1 MDFIDLKT
9 RLARVRGRLDERVTA
24 VHDHGQDI
32 LGPEVAELEEV
43 LADYVGTKHCVGVSS
58 GTDSLLIA
66 LMALEV
72 GPGDE
77 VVTVS
82 YTWISTAEVIAL
94 VGAKPVFVDIDPDT
108 WNMDPSQLEGV
119 ITKRTKAIIPVGIYG
134 QPPDM
139 DAINEIANRHNIPVI
154 EDAAQS
160 FGATYKDRKSCA
172 LSTIGS
178 TSFFPSKPLGGFG
191 DGGALFTD
199 DDDMAEKFRQIR
211 VHGQAR
217 KHHHPVL
224 GLNGRLDT
232 LQAAMLL
239 AVFEIFPEEVIQ
251 RQAIGARYNEM
262 LTEACPQGIQL
273 PHIAEGSTSVHAIYT
288 ILTPQRDA
296 LQARLKEAGI
306 PSVAYYAVPLHLQPV
321 FSYLNYQK
329 GDFPVAE
336 QVATQCLSLPMS
348 PYLSETHQQ
357 TIVHALNP

>member
-1 MDFIDLKT
+1 MNFIDLKT
-9 RLARVRGRLDERVTA
+9 RLAYVRGRLDERVAA
-24 VHDHGQDI
+24 VHDHGQYI
-32 LGPEVAELEEV
+32 LGPEVVELEEV
-43 LADYVGTKHCVGVSS
+43 IADYVGTKHCVGVSS

-72 GPGDE
+72 GSGDE

-94 VGAKPVFVDIDPDT
+94 VGAKPVFIDIDPDT
-108 WNMDPSQLEGV
+108 WNMDPAQLEGA
-119 ITKRTKAIIPVGIYG
+119 ITERTKAIIPVGIYG
-134 QPPDM
+134 QPADM

-211 VHGQAR
+211 VHGQAH

-232 LQAAMLL
+232 MQAAMLL
-239 AVFEIFPEEVIQ
+239 AVFEIFPKEVTK
-251 RQAIGARYNEM
+251 RQVIGARYNTM
-262 LTEACPQGIQL
+262 LAEAELQGIQL
-273 PHIAEGSTSVHAIYT
+273 PKIAEGSTSVYAIYT
-288 ILTPQRDA
+288 ILTPQRDT

-321 FSYLNYQK
+321 FDHLNYQK

-336 QVATQCLSLPMS
+336 QVADQCLSLPMN
-348 PYLSETHQQ
+348 PYLSETDQQ
-357 TIVHALNP
+357 AIVYALNP

>member
-9 RLARVRGRLDERVTA
+9 RLSRVRDRLDERVAA
-24 VHDHGQDI
+24 VHDHGQYI

-43 LADYVGTKHCVGVSS
+43 LADFVGVNHCVGVSS

-108 WNMDPSQLEGV
+108 WNMDSSQLEGA

-134 QPPDM
+134 QPADM

-160 FGATYKDRKSCA
+160 FGATYKGRKSCA

-199 DDDMAEKFRQIR
+199 DDDMAERFRQIR
-211 VHGQAR
+211 IHGQAR

-239 AVFEIFPEEVIQ
+239 AVFEIFPEEVTQ
-251 RQAIGARYNEM
+251 PQPASRY
-262 LTEACPQGIQL
+262 
-273 PHIAEGSTSVHAIYT
+273 SVPRW
-288 ILTPQRDA
+288 LDA
-296 LQARLKEAGI
+296 G
-306 PSVAYYAVPLHLQPV
+306 
-321 FSYLNYQK
+321 
-329 GDFPVAE
+329 
-336 QVATQCLSLPMS
+336 
-348 PYLSETHQQ
+348 
-357 TIVHALNP
+357 

>member
-9 RLARVRGRLDERVTA
+9 RLARVRGRLDERVAA
-24 VHDHGQDI
+24 VHVHGQYI

-43 LADYVGTKHCVGVSS
+43 LADFVGVKYCVGVSS

-94 VGAKPVFVDIDPDT
+94 VGAKPVFVDVDPDT
-108 WNMDPSQLEGV
+108 WNMDPAKLKGA

-134 QPPDM
+134 QPADM

-160 FGATYKDRKSCA
+160 FGATYKGRKSCA

-211 VHGQAR
+211 VHGQAH

-239 AVFEIFPEEVIQ
+239 AVFEIFPKEVIQ
-251 RQAIGARYNEM
+251 RQAVGARYNEM
-262 LTEACPQGIQL
+262 LAEAGPQGIQL

-288 ILTPQRDA
+288 VLTPQRDV

-321 FSYLNYQK
+321 FSLLNYQK

-336 QVATQCLSLPMS
+336 QVAAQCLSLPMGAW
-348 PYLSETHQQ
+348 LEETNQQ
-357 TIVHALNP
+357 TVVHALNP

>member
-9 RLARVRGRLDERVTA
+9 RLARVRSRLDERVAA
-24 VHDHGQDI
+24 VHVHGRYI

-43 LADYVGTKHCVGVSS
+43 LANYVGTKHCVGVSS

-108 WNMDPSQLEGV
+108 WNMDSSQLEGA

-160 FGATYKDRKSCA
+160 FGATYKGRKSCA

-211 VHGQAR
+211 VHGQAN

-239 AVFEIFPEEVIQ
+239 AVFEIFPEEVMQ
-251 RQAIGARYNEM
+251 RQAIGARYNKM
-262 LTEACPQGIQL
+262 LVEAGPQGIQL

-336 QVATQCLSLPMS
+336 QVAAQCLSLPMS
-348 PYLSETHQQ
+348 AYLDKEDQQ
-357 TIVHALNP
+357 AIVKAIIS